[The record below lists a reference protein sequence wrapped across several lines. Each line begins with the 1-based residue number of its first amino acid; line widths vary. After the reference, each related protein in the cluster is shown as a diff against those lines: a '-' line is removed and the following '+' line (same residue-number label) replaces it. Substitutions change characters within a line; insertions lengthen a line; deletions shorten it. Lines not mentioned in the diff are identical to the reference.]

1 VKKQSSDVE
10 NGAQTQKEAKTGQA
24 KKDQNRMSALNTSK
38 NGGKGNEDI
47 MKELED
53 YVLEKKQANKYLD
66 DISDIETT
74 STNAHIKKQERKSK
88 K

>member
-1 VKKQSSDVE
+1 
-10 NGAQTQKEAKTGQA
+10 
-24 KKDQNRMSALNTSK
+24 LNTSK

-74 STNAHIKKQERKSK
+74 STNAHIKK
-88 K
+88 